1 MEATKVKEAEPE
13 TATEQ
18 KTEPQAEPPQTG
30 DSGGFQWSR
39 RSLIIAFALAVVA
52 IGVVGAYMVRVSK
65 SPSEGT
71 RIKPEVTET
80 TNGQPDPNIVATDP
94 SQANDIKFETVG
106 QQAFRVEKNATGK
119 IGFDEEHM
127 TPVFSPYTG
136 RIMKLT
142 ARPGDTVKRG
152 SPLLEIDTPDLVQA
166 EQDLIT
172 GAASVQKA
180 RTVLELAHKSEAR
193 QRLLLANKA
202 VSMKD
207 YEQAESDLKNAES
220 DLRSAEAAQSGA
232 RDRLRVL
239 GKSDAEID
247 KISASRQIDRL
258 TRIFSPIAGTITAR
272 KVGPGQWVKPDNPD
286 PMFTIANL
294 STMWMLADVYE
305 SDVPLIKAGQQVE
318 VRVMAYPTEP
328 FKAHITYIGAAVDPN
343 THRVAVRAEV
353 ENRGLKLKPEMFAS
367 FKIIT
372 NAEVQALAVRT
383 GAIVREGDKAGVWVA
398 LEPNKFARREVKL
411 GIEQNGYVQILS
423 GIQAGDRV
431 VYEGSLFLSN
441 LGKS

>member
-1 MEATKVKEAEPE
+1 MEATKIKESEVAVV
-13 TATEQ
+13 EQ
-18 KTEPQAEPPQTG
+18 TPPQIAPDVRKTEDTG
-30 DSGGFQWSR
+30 SSR
-39 RSLIIAFALAVVA
+39 PKRPLIVGAVVA
-52 IGVVGAYMVRVSK
+52 ILAIMAVVAYIIERSKNADETRTTTPATEGA
-65 SPSEGT
+65 T
-71 RIKPEVTET
+71 AA
-80 TNGQPDPNIVATDP
+80 PDPNLVRIDP
-94 SQANDIKFETVG
+94 SQTQDIRFEIAG
-106 QQAFRVEKNATGK
+106 AQPFRVEKNATGK

-136 RIMKLT
+136 RIMKLI
-142 ARPGDTVKRG
+142 AKPGDTVNHG

-172 GAASVQKA
+172 GAAGVQKA
-180 RTVLELAHKSEAR
+180 KTALDLAHKNESR

-202 VSMKD
+202 VSLKD

-220 DLRSAEAAQSGA
+220 DLRSAEAAESGA

-247 KISASRQIDRL
+247 KIGSSRQIDRL
-258 TRIFSPIAGTITAR
+258 TKIFSPIAGTITAR

-286 PMFTIANL
+286 PMFNIANL

-305 SDVPLIKAGQQVE
+305 SDVPLIKAGQPVE
-318 VRVMAYPTEP
+318 VRVMAYPAET
-328 FKAHITYIGAAVDPN
+328 FKARITYIGPTVDPN
-343 THRVAVRAEV
+343 THRVAIRAEV

-367 FKIIT
+367 FKIFT
-372 NAEVQALAVRT
+372 NAEVQSLAVRA

-398 LEPNKFARREVKL
+398 LEGNQFARREVTL

-423 GIQAGDRV
+423 GIQPGDKV
-431 VYEGSLFLSN
+431 VYQGSLFLSN
-441 LGKS
+441 LAKS

>member
-1 MEATKVKEAEPE
+1 MEATKVKESEVAVV
-13 TATEQ
+13 EQ
-18 KTEPQAEPPQTG
+18 TPPQIAPDVRKTEDTG
-30 DSGGFQWSR
+30 SSR
-39 RSLIIAFALAVVA
+39 PKRPLIIGAVVA
-52 IGVVGAYMVRVSK
+52 ILALVAVVTYVIERSK
-65 SPSEGT
+65 NADETKTTT
-71 RIKPEVTET
+71 RATESAT
-80 TNGQPDPNIVATDP
+80 AAPDPNLVRIDP
-94 SQANDIKFETVG
+94 SQTQDIRFEIAG
-106 QQAFRVEKNATGK
+106 AQPFRVEKNATGK

-136 RIMKLT
+136 RIMQLMAK
-142 ARPGDTVKRG
+142 PGDTVKRG

-172 GAASVQKA
+172 GAAGVQKA
-180 RTVLELAHKSEAR
+180 KTTLDLAHKSESR

-202 VSMKD
+202 VSLKD

-220 DLRSAEAAQSGA
+220 DLRSAEAAESGA

-247 KISASRQIDRL
+247 KIGSSRQIDRL

-286 PMFTIANL
+286 PMFNIANL

-305 SDVPLIKAGQQVE
+305 SDVPLIKAGQPVE
-318 VRVMAYPTEP
+318 VRVMAYPAET
-328 FKAHITYIGAAVDPN
+328 FKARITYIGPTVDPN

-372 NAEVQALAVRT
+372 NGEVQSLAVRA

-398 LEPNKFARREVKL
+398 LEGNEFARREVTL

-423 GIQAGDRV
+423 GIQPGDKV